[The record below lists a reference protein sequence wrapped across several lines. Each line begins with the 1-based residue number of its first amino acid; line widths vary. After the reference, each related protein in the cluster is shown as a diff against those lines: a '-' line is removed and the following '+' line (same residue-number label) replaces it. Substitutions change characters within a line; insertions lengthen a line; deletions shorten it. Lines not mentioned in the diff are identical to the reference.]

1 MTKQR
6 AATPPGRG
14 RVRTVGRSPPS
25 PTPPPGFPP
34 TPPSRPRSPGAN
46 RTHGPAEGKGDSPG
60 AAGLSSEGTLHAEA
74 IFQAPQHGP
83 RRQPELELRGV
94 RRAAG
99 GAGGRG
105 HRVSW
110 GVGVPA
116 AYCPR
121 RASPQ
126 PRAPP
131 EPPRSFWV
139 FVASLSPCGTFRR
152 RRIKPAAEEA
162 AARVRRCR
170 ARRDKMVKETQYY
183 DILGVK
189 PSASP
194 EEIKKAYRK
203 LALKYHPDKNPDE
216 GEKFKLISQAY
227 EVLSDPKKRDIYDQ
241 GGEQAIKEGG
251 SGSPSFSSP
260 MDIFDMFFG
269 GGGRMARERRG
280 KNVVHQ
286 LSVTLEDLY
295 NGVTKKLALQKNV
308 ICEKCEGVG
317 GKKGSVEKC
326 PVCKGRGMQIHIQQI
341 GPGMVQQIQ
350 TVCIECKG
358 QGERINPKDRCENCS
373 GAKVIR
379 EKKIIEV
386 HVEKGMKDGQKILFH
401 GEGDQEP
408 ELEPGDV
415 IIVLDQKDHS
425 VFQRRGHDLIMK
437 MKIQLCE
444 ALCGFKKTIKTLDDR
459 VLVITSKSGE
469 VIKHGDLKCVRNEGM
484 PIYKAPLEKGTLI
497 IQFLVIFPEKHWLPQ
512 DKLPQLEALLP
523 PRQKVRIT
531 DDMDQVELK
540 EFNPNEQN
548 WRQHREA
555 YEEDDDG
562 PRAGVQ
568 CQTA

>member
-1 MTKQR
+1 MARGGGQSWSSGESDGQPEE
-6 AATPPGRG
+6 PPAEE
-14 RVRTVGRSPPS
+14 
-25 PTPPPGFPP
+25 
-34 TPPSRPRSPGAN
+34 PGA
-46 RTHGPAEGKGDSPG
+46 
-60 AAGLSSEGTLHAEA
+60 
-74 IFQAPQHGP
+74 
-83 RRQPELELRGV
+83 
-94 RRAAG
+94 
-99 GAGGRG
+99 
-105 HRVSW
+105 
-110 GVGVPA
+110 
-116 AYCPR
+116 
-121 RASPQ
+121 
-126 PRAPP
+126 
-131 EPPRSFWV
+131 
-139 FVASLSPCGTFRR
+139 
-152 RRIKPAAEEA
+152 
-162 AARVRRCR
+162 
-170 ARRDKMVKETQYY
+170 KMVKETQYY

-269 GGGRMARERRG
+269 GGGRMARERRDFPENGIQAIMWGHLCKRPPACVFGG

-326 PVCKGRGMQIHIQQI
+326 PLCKGRGMQIHIQQI

-358 QGERINPKDRCENCS
+358 QGERINPKDRCESCS

-437 MKIQLCE
+437 MKIQLSE

-459 VLVITSKSGE
+459 ILVITSKSGE
-469 VIKHGDLKCVRNEGM
+469 VIKHGDLRCVRNEGM

-523 PRQKVRIT
+523 PRQKVRVT

-540 EFNPNEQN
+540 EFNPSEQN

-555 YEEDDDG
+555 YEEDEDG

>member
-1 MTKQR
+1 M
-6 AATPPGRG
+6 ARG
-14 RVRTVGRSPPS
+14 GSQS
-25 PTPPPGFPP
+25 W
-34 TPPSRPRSPGAN
+34 
-46 RTHGPAEGKGDSPG
+46 
-60 AAGLSSEGTLHAEA
+60 SSGESDG
-74 IFQAPQHGP
+74 
-83 RRQPELELRGV
+83 QPEE
-94 RRAAG
+94 
-99 GAGGRG
+99 
-105 HRVSW
+105 
-110 GVGVPA
+110 
-116 AYCPR
+116 
-121 RASPQ
+121 Q
-126 PRAPP
+126 TP
-131 EPPRSFWV
+131 E
-139 FVASLSPCGTFRR
+139 
-152 RRIKPAAEEA
+152 KPG
-162 AARVRRCR
+162 
-170 ARRDKMVKETQYY
+170 DKMVKETQYY

-326 PVCKGRGMQIHIQQI
+326 PLCKGRGMQIHIQQI

-358 QGERINPKDRCENCS
+358 QGERINPKDRCESCS

-386 HVEKGMKDGQKILFH
+386 HVEKG
-401 GEGDQEP
+401 
-408 ELEPGDV
+408 
-415 IIVLDQKDHS
+415 
-425 VFQRRGHDLIMK
+425 
-437 MKIQLCE
+437 
-444 ALCGFKKTIKTLDDR
+444 
-459 VLVITSKSGE
+459 E
-469 VIKHGDLKCVRNEGM
+469 VIKHGDLKCVCDEGM
-484 PIYKAPLEKGTLI
+484 PIYKAPLEKGILI
-497 IQFLVIFPEKHWLPQ
+497 IQFLVIFPEKHWLSLE
-512 DKLPQLEALLP
+512 KLPQLEALLP

-540 EFNPNEQN
+540 EFCPNEQN

-555 YEEDDDG
+555 YEEDEDG

>member
-1 MTKQR
+1 M
-6 AATPPGRG
+6 
-14 RVRTVGRSPPS
+14 
-25 PTPPPGFPP
+25 
-34 TPPSRPRSPGAN
+34 
-46 RTHGPAEGKGDSPG
+46 
-60 AAGLSSEGTLHAEA
+60 
-74 IFQAPQHGP
+74 
-83 RRQPELELRGV
+83 
-94 RRAAG
+94 
-99 GAGGRG
+99 
-105 HRVSW
+105 
-110 GVGVPA
+110 
-116 AYCPR
+116 
-121 RASPQ
+121 
-126 PRAPP
+126 
-131 EPPRSFWV
+131 
-139 FVASLSPCGTFRR
+139 
-152 RRIKPAAEEA
+152 
-162 AARVRRCR
+162 R
-170 ARRDKMVKETQYY
+170 ARRGSVWESLLT
-183 DILGVK
+183 LVSGHVSEHS
-189 PSASP
+189 PRASHGCAP
-194 EEIKKAYRK
+194 AV
-203 LALKYHPDKNPDE
+203 
-216 GEKFKLISQAY
+216 GFKLISQAY

>member
-1 MTKQR
+1 GESLL
-6 AATPPGRG
+6 TPVSG
-14 RVRTVGRSPPS
+14 
-25 PTPPPGFPP
+25 
-34 TPPSRPRSPGAN
+34 
-46 RTHGPAEGKGDSPG
+46 
-60 AAGLSSEGTLHAEA
+60 
-74 IFQAPQHGP
+74 Q
-83 RRQPELELRGV
+83 
-94 RRAAG
+94 
-99 GAGGRG
+99 
-105 HRVSW
+105 VSW
-110 GVGVPA
+110 HFPG
-116 AYCPR
+116 
-121 RASPQ
+121 
-126 PRAPP
+126 
-131 EPPRSFWV
+131 
-139 FVASLSPCGTFRR
+139 
-152 RRIKPAAEEA
+152 
-162 AARVRRCR
+162 
-170 ARRDKMVKETQYY
+170 
-183 DILGVK
+183 
-189 PSASP
+189 
-194 EEIKKAYRK
+194 
-203 LALKYHPDKNPDE
+203 
-216 GEKFKLISQAY
+216 FKLISQAY

-326 PVCKGRGMQIHIQQI
+326 PLCKGRGMQVHIQQV
-341 GPGMVQQIQ
+341 GPGVVQQIQ
-350 TVCIECKG
+350 TVCVECKG
-358 QGERINPKDRCENCS
+358 QGERISPRDRCEICG
-373 GAKVIR
+373 GAKVTR

-437 MKIQLCE
+437 MKIQLSE
-444 ALCGFKKTIKTLDDR
+444 ALCGFKKMIKTLDDR
-459 VLVITSKSGE
+459 VLVITSKAGE
-469 VIKHGDLKCVRNEGM
+469 VIKHGDLKCVHDEGM

-497 IQFLVIFPEKHWLPQ
+497 IQFLVSSRLSSGPV
-512 DKLPQLEALLP
+512 LEVLGGGGGA
-523 PRQKVRIT
+523 
-531 DDMDQVELK
+531 DE
-540 EFNPNEQN
+540 
-548 WRQHREA
+548 
-555 YEEDDDG
+555 DG

>member
-1 MTKQR
+1 M
-6 AATPPGRG
+6 ARG
-14 RVRTVGRSPPS
+14 G
-25 PTPPPGFPP
+25 GQ
-34 TPPSRPRSPGAN
+34 N
-46 RTHGPAEGKGDSPG
+46 W
-60 AAGLSSEGTLHAEA
+60 SSGESDGW
-74 IFQAPQHGP
+74 
-83 RRQPELELRGV
+83 PEE
-94 RRAAG
+94 
-99 GAGGRG
+99 
-105 HRVSW
+105 
-110 GVGVPA
+110 
-116 AYCPR
+116 
-121 RASPQ
+121 Q
-126 PRAPP
+126 
-131 EPPRSFWV
+131 
-139 FVASLSPCGTFRR
+139 
-152 RRIKPAAEEA
+152 AAEET
-162 AARVRRCR
+162 
-170 ARRDKMVKETQYY
+170 RDKMVKETQYY

-358 QGERINPKDRCENCS
+358 QGERIHPKDRCESCS

-386 HVEKGMKDGQKILFH
+386 HVEK
-401 GEGDQEP
+401 
-408 ELEPGDV
+408 
-415 IIVLDQKDHS
+415 
-425 VFQRRGHDLIMK
+425 
-437 MKIQLCE
+437 
-444 ALCGFKKTIKTLDDR
+444 
-459 VLVITSKSGE
+459 GE

-497 IQFLVIFPEKHWLPQ
+497 IQFLVIFPEKHWLSQ

-523 PRQKVRIT
+523 SRQKVRIT

>member
-1 MTKQR
+1 M
-6 AATPPGRG
+6 ARG
-14 RVRTVGRSPPS
+14 GSQS
-25 PTPPPGFPP
+25 W
-34 TPPSRPRSPGAN
+34 
-46 RTHGPAEGKGDSPG
+46 
-60 AAGLSSEGTLHAEA
+60 SSGESDG
-74 IFQAPQHGP
+74 
-83 RRQPELELRGV
+83 QPEE
-94 RRAAG
+94 RAAG
-99 GAGGRG
+99 ESGG
-105 HRVSW
+105 
-110 GVGVPA
+110 
-116 AYCPR
+116 
-121 RASPQ
+121 
-126 PRAPP
+126 
-131 EPPRSFWV
+131 
-139 FVASLSPCGTFRR
+139 
-152 RRIKPAAEEA
+152 
-162 AARVRRCR
+162 
-170 ARRDKMVKETQYY
+170 KMVKETQYY

-216 GEKFKLISQAY
+216 GETFKLISQAY

-326 PVCKGRGMQIHIQQI
+326 PLCKGRGMQIHIQQI
-341 GPGMVQQIQ
+341 GPGVVQQIQ
-350 TVCIECKG
+350 TVCLECKG
-358 QGERINPKDRCENCS
+358 QGERISPKDRCNSCS

-379 EKKIIEV
+379 EKKILEV
-386 HVEKGMKDGQKILFH
+386 HVEKGMKDGQKILFP

-437 MKIQLCE
+437 MKIRLSE

-469 VIKHGDLKCVRNEGM
+469 VIKHGDLRCVRNEGM

-497 IQFLVIFPEKHWLPQ
+497 IQFLVVFPEKHWLPQ
-512 DKLPQLEALLP
+512 DKLAQLEALLP
-523 PRQKVRIT
+523 PRQQVRVT

-540 EFNPNEQN
+540 EFNPSEQN
-548 WRQHREA
+548 WRQQREA
-555 YEEDDDG
+555 YEEEDDDG

>member
-1 MTKQR
+1 
-6 AATPPGRG
+6 
-14 RVRTVGRSPPS
+14 
-25 PTPPPGFPP
+25 
-34 TPPSRPRSPGAN
+34 
-46 RTHGPAEGKGDSPG
+46 
-60 AAGLSSEGTLHAEA
+60 
-74 IFQAPQHGP
+74 
-83 RRQPELELRGV
+83 
-94 RRAAG
+94 
-99 GAGGRG
+99 
-105 HRVSW
+105 
-110 GVGVPA
+110 
-116 AYCPR
+116 
-121 RASPQ
+121 
-126 PRAPP
+126 
-131 EPPRSFWV
+131 
-139 FVASLSPCGTFRR
+139 
-152 RRIKPAAEEA
+152 
-162 AARVRRCR
+162 
-170 ARRDKMVKETQYY
+170 MVKETQYY

-358 QGERINPKDRCENCS
+358 QGERINPKDRCESCS

-437 MKIQLCE
+437 MKIQLSE
-444 ALCGFKKTIKTLDDR
+444 ALCGFKKMIKTLDDR
-459 VLVITSKSGE
+459 VLIITSKPGE
-469 VIKHGDLKCVRNEGM
+469 VVKHGDLKCVRNEGM
-484 PIYKAPLEKGTLI
+484 PIYKTPLEKGALI
-497 IQFLVIFPEKHWLPQ
+497 IQFLVIFPEKHWLSQ
-512 DKLPQLEALLP
+512 DNLLQLEALLP

>member
-1 MTKQR
+1 M
-6 AATPPGRG
+6 ARG
-14 RVRTVGRSPPS
+14 GSQS
-25 PTPPPGFPP
+25 W
-34 TPPSRPRSPGAN
+34 
-46 RTHGPAEGKGDSPG
+46 
-60 AAGLSSEGTLHAEA
+60 SSGESDG
-74 IFQAPQHGP
+74 
-83 RRQPELELRGV
+83 QPEE
-94 RRAAG
+94 
-99 GAGGRG
+99 
-105 HRVSW
+105 
-110 GVGVPA
+110 
-116 AYCPR
+116 
-121 RASPQ
+121 Q
-126 PRAPP
+126 TP
-131 EPPRSFWV
+131 E
-139 FVASLSPCGTFRR
+139 
-152 RRIKPAAEEA
+152 KPG
-162 AARVRRCR
+162 
-170 ARRDKMVKETQYY
+170 DKMVKETQYY

-216 GEKFKLISQAY
+216 GEKGHGHLQPDISLYSYSGFSFKLISQAY

-326 PVCKGRGMQIHIQQI
+326 PLCKGRGMQIHIQQI

-358 QGERINPKDRCENCS
+358 QGERINPKDRCESCS

-437 MKIQLCE
+437 MKIQLSE
-444 ALCGFKKTIKTLDDR
+444 ALCGFKKTIKTLDNR
-459 VLVITSKSGE
+459 ILVITSKAGE
-469 VIKHGDLKCVRNEGM
+469 VIKHGDLKCVCDEGM
-484 PIYKAPLEKGTLI
+484 PIYKAPLEKGILI
-497 IQFLVIFPEKHWLPQ
+497 IQFLVIFPEKHWLSLE
-512 DKLPQLEALLP
+512 KLPQLEALLP

-540 EFNPNEQN
+540 EFCPNEQN

-555 YEEDDDG
+555 YEEDEDG